1 MYITVT
7 IVINDKSYDIRVDNR
22 QKIYECIKIL
32 KSRIGS
38 INDTD
43 INFFK
48 SYIHN
53 RTVSKYLTFE
63 EAGIF
68 GGDILSAV
76 K

>member
-22 QKIYECIKIL
+22 QKICECIKIL
-32 KSRIGS
+32 KSRIRS

>member
-32 KSRIGS
+32 KSRIRS

-53 RTVSKYLTFE
+53 RIVSKYLTFE

>member
-22 QKIYECIKIL
+22 QKIYKCIKIL
-32 KSRIGS
+32 KSRIRS

>member
-1 MYITVT
+1 MYITIT

-32 KSRIGS
+32 KSRIRS
-38 INDTD
+38 IDDTD

-48 SYIHN
+48 SYIQN
-53 RTVSKYLTFE
+53 RTVSKYFTFE

>member
-32 KSRIGS
+32 KSRIRS

-68 GGDILSAV
+68 GGDILSAM

>member
-32 KSRIGS
+32 KSRIRS
-38 INDTD
+38 IDDTD
-43 INFFK
+43 IYFLK

-53 RTVSKYLTFE
+53 QTVSKYLTFE

>member
-32 KSRIGS
+32 KSRIRS

>member
-32 KSRIGS
+32 KSRIRS

-48 SYIHN
+48 SYIYN

>member
-32 KSRIGS
+32 KSRIRS

-63 EAGIF
+63 EAEIF